1 MDTILNCSENDLN
14 KLNDFYKNQFS
25 NEFFNMIETHSNY
38 NWNWWEL
45 SKNHNISMDIIEN
58 NPTMNW
64 YHLYVKNNPNVDIM
78 FYINKFNRFSW
89 RALFN
94 SERMSMHLFK
104 WFLEKYKNDELGW
117 DSSFSDKD
125 IWKYASKH
133 PNITLNDIE
142 ENTDDLW
149 NWDYISYNPNITR
162 DFVVKN
168 MEKISWYNLSMNKF
182 QK

>member
-1 MDTILNCSENDLN
+1 MTLDIIQKHKDKPWDWGHVSYNPNLTIEFIKNNPDKKWN
-14 KLNDFYKNQFS
+14 FAKLSSHKN
-25 NEFFNMIETHSNY
+25 IT
-38 NWNWWEL
+38 
-45 SKNHNISMDIIEN
+45 MDIIEN
-58 NPTMNW
+58 NPEMNW

-78 FYINKFNRFSW
+78 FYINKFKMFSW
-89 RALFN
+89 SVLFK
-94 SERMSMHLFK
+94 SERMTMHLFK

-133 PNITLNDIE
+133 PNITLTDIE
-142 ENTDDLW
+142 ENTDNPW

-162 DFVVKN
+162 EFVVKN
-168 MEKISWYNLSMNKF
+168 IEKISWRNLSMNKF